1 MSLVFYYSPQSTATV
16 VHWAI
21 EELGIPVEKV
31 KIDLQAGD
39 NKKPEY
45 LKLNPNGKV
54 PLLVHDGRP
63 IFESLA
69 MMIHLGE
76 TFGVDKGLF
85 PAPGLDRAEAIMWMT
100 WLQVSVGEA
109 VLRYQRNTSDRIPA
123 ELRNEKAG
131 AAAKEDLGGLMKI
144 LDDALAG
151 KEYLVGGK
159 FTLADVHVAAWMT
172 YFQLFGFDLSPY
184 HNIKAWVARCTA
196 RPAYS
201 KAP

>member
-1 MSLVFYYSPQSTATV
+1 MGLVFYYAPMSTATV

-21 EELGIPVEKV
+21 EELGVPVEKV

-45 LKLNPNGKV
+45 LKLNPNGQV
-54 PLLVHDGRP
+54 PLLVHDGVA

-69 MMIHLGE
+69 IMIHIGE

-85 PAPGLDRAEAIMWMT
+85 PAPGLERAEAIKWMT
-100 WLQVSVGEA
+100 WLQVTVGEA
-109 VLRYQRNTSDRIPA
+109 VSRYQRNTVERIPA

-131 AAAKEDLGGLMKI
+131 LAAKADLANMLKI
-144 LDDALAG
+144 LDHALEG

-159 FTLADVHVAAWMT
+159 FSLADVHIVSWMT
-172 YFQLFGFDLSPY
+172 YFQHFRFDLTLY
-184 HNIKAWVARCTA
+184 KNINAWVARCTA
-196 RPAYS
+196 RPAFS
-201 KAP
+201 RAP